1 MINRFLLILLV
12 SLFHANSFAQ
22 LNFSGRI
29 RNEEKN
35 IIIGANIAEDSTG
48 NGTVSDNNG
57 NFNLKTTTY
66 PASISIS
73 YVGYKTINFF
83 ITSDTAVDI
92 FLKQDNLLFKDFV
105 ISASRFKEDL
115 SQSLANIYKI
125 DSKNI
130 ENTPGGDYYE
140 GLNRLPNVDIVNNS
154 FGLKIFNTRGFNT
167 TSPFRI
173 TQVIDGIDNMS
184 PGLGFGPGTLFNIP
198 DIDIDNIEVISG
210 PASALYGPNALQG
223 VININSKD
231 PFSKQGITLQLKG
244 GSRKYAEA
252 QFRYAQAFGKKQKV
266 AFRVSASY
274 FQANDWEAND
284 PVLNNYRKIPY
295 APQRIGALSQSLA
308 NDTTLQLSER
318 QKYQEFNNYT
328 QLNPASNPGNVS
340 FTLPGYDEK
349 DIAKDKTFSA
359 KVYTS
364 LTYKITNNIHLTYAY
379 KFNMATG
386 IYQGNNRAF
395 LENFRFNQ
403 HKLELKGKNFFV
415 KSYLTHEDAGDCYD
429 LVLTGINMGISGIP
443 AVSKSYLNAYLDS
456 VKILSNNYTNALT
469 PSQITSLKS
478 SSLTTAQNGWLVPG
492 TDAFQNTFDK
502 ITTGTN
508 RPIGSKYVTK
518 SLLYHIEGQYDY
530 KYKFLELNV
539 GASYRRYMPKT
550 QGLLF
555 SDTLLAN
562 GKYAK
567 IAYNE
572 FGGFFQLTTRFFN
585 DKLKLYGSLRM
596 DKSQNYKIQFSP
608 RVGFVYRE
616 KNHILRASFQSAF
629 RSPTLNDQYFLLN
642 VGSFILK
649 GNLDGFNNAF
659 TAASVTNYGASPTK
673 DSTLLQT
680 YVTDKIKPEQLKS
693 FEVGYRMNNLKGFSL
708 DFSMF
713 YNRYKNFIGSAN
725 IVVPKSGIAGE
736 LSGLADIKTRNYN
749 TYRISVNSDNF
760 VNTLGL
766 GINFSY
772 SYKFIS
778 FYTNYSY
785 NKIFDKNLNDNL
797 IPGFNT
803 PPHKINIGV
812 MADKV
817 WKGLGFGVNFHW
829 QDKLNWQS
837 AFATGE
843 IKQIH
848 TLDLEVHYEI
858 SKIMSTLKFGGSN
871 IYNNKV
877 KYAAGAAEIGAFV
890 YGSWTFDMALKKE
903 KSLINK
909 L

>member
-1 MINRFLLILLV
+1 MLFNRFLITLLPF
-12 SLFHANSFAQ
+12 LFYLSSYAQ
-22 LNFSGRI
+22 LNLSGSI
-29 RNEEKN
+29 RDEEKN
-35 IIIGANIAEDSTG
+35 IIVGANITQDSTQYG
-48 NGTVSDNNG
+48 AVSDNKG
-57 NFNLKTTTY
+57 NFSLKTTSN
-66 PASISIS
+66 PCSISIS
-73 YVGYKTINFF
+73 YIGYKTINLV
-83 ITSDTAVDI
+83 ISTDTIVEI
-92 FLKQDNLLFKDFV
+92 ILKPENILFKDFV
-105 ISASRFKEDL
+105 ISASRFKEDI
-115 SQSLANIYKI
+115 SQSLATIYKI
-125 DSKNI
+125 DAKNI

-140 GLNRLPNVDIVNNS
+140 GLNRLANIDIINNS

-167 TSPFRI
+167 TSPFRV
-173 TQVIDGIDNMS
+173 TQIIDGIDNMS
-184 PGLGFGPGTLFNIP
+184 PGLGFGPGTLFNIA
-198 DIDIDNIEVISG
+198 DIDIENIEVISG

-223 VININSKD
+223 VISIHSKD
-231 PFSKQGITLQLKG
+231 PFTNQGLTFQLKG
-244 GSRKYAEA
+244 GSRKYVEA
-252 QFRYAQAFGKKQKV
+252 QLRYAQAYGKKQKV
-266 AFRVSASY
+266 ALKISGSY

-295 APQRIGALSQSLA
+295 APQRIGALSQNLA
-308 NDTTLQLSER
+308 NDTSLSLSDR
-318 QKYQEFNNYT
+318 QKYQDFNTYI
-328 QLNPASNPGNVS
+328 QSNPSVNPGNVN

-349 DIAKDKTFSA
+349 YIVNDKTYSA
-359 KVYTS
+359 KVFAT
-364 LTYKITNNIHLTYAY
+364 LDYKITNDIKLTYDY
-379 KFNMATG
+379 KFNIATG
-386 IYQGNNRAF
+386 VYQGNNRAY
-395 LENFRFNQ
+395 LDNFRFNQ
-403 HKLELKGKNFFV
+403 HKLELRGKNFFV

-429 LVLTGINMGISGIP
+429 LVLTGINLGIAGIP
-443 AVSKSYLNAYLDS
+443 SVSKSYLNAYIDS
-456 VKILSNNYTNALT
+456 VNILSNNYTNALT
-469 PSQITSLKS
+469 ANQIASLKS
-478 SSLTTAQNGWLVPG
+478 SSFSKAQNAWLTPE
-492 TDAFQNTFDK
+492 TDAYNKVFNQ

-508 RPIGSKYVTK
+508 RPVGSKYVTK
-518 SLLYHIEGQYDY
+518 SLLYHLEGQYDY

-555 SDTLLAN
+555 SDTLLPN

-572 FGGFFQLTTRFFN
+572 YGGFLQITTDLFKN
-585 DKLKLYGSLRM
+585 KLKLYGSLRV
-596 DKSQNYKIQFSP
+596 DKSQNYKVQFSP
-608 RVGFVYRE
+608 RAGLVYHK
-616 KNHILRASFQSAF
+616 KNHTFRASFQSAF

-649 GNLDGFNNAF
+649 GNLEGYNNSYS
-659 TAASVTNYGASPTK
+659 AASVTAYGTSVSK

-680 YVTDKIKPEQLKS
+680 YVADKIKPEQLKS
-693 FEVGYRMNNLKGFSL
+693 FEIGYRINDLKGFSL

-725 IVVPKSGIAGE
+725 IVVPKTGIAGE

-749 TYRISVNSDNF
+749 TYRISVNSDKS

-766 GINFSY
+766 GVNLSY
-772 SYKFIS
+772 TYKYIS

-812 MADKV
+812 IADKV

-837 AFATGE
+837 AFASGE
-843 IKQIH
+843 VNQIH

-890 YGSWTFDMALKKE
+890 YGSWTFNLNFRKE
-903 KSLINK
+903 KTY
-909 L
+909 